1 MPPLVPAASPAPS
14 ASAVPSVGPTFDPNI
29 LWPRL
34 GPAFPKAGPFG
45 VLVIALAYFS
55 LGVAVGA
62 LLKHSPSGRRWLPFL
77 VIPGVLAAIA
87 FVAWVSGTLV

>member
-1 MPPLVPAASPAPS
+1 MPPLEPAASPAPS
-14 ASAVPSVGPTFDPNI
+14 ASEVPSVEATFQPYILRPTIGPS
-29 LWPRL
+29 
-34 GPAFPKAGPFG
+34 FPKAGSIG

-62 LLKHSPSGRRWLPFL
+62 LLKQSPGGRRWLPFL

-87 FVAWVSGTLV
+87 FVAWVIRTLV